1 VLKVEIKY
9 LEISIGLSTVVKD
22 IFLDFL
28 GRSTINPVTQVSN
41 EPLPVVCEM
50 KSEEFPMSIQ
60 G

>member
-1 VLKVEIKY
+1 M
-9 LEISIGLSTVVKD
+9 EISIGLSTVVKD